1 MKSIWETGSLSKR
14 LTVKPSSGVRMV
26 TVGLA
31 ISSTVKD
38 VEATARPYA
47 VVAVGRDGVGT
58 GDRDQQFAGAR

>member
-47 VVAVGRDGVGT
+47 VVAVAVMV
-58 GDRDQQFAGAR
+58 